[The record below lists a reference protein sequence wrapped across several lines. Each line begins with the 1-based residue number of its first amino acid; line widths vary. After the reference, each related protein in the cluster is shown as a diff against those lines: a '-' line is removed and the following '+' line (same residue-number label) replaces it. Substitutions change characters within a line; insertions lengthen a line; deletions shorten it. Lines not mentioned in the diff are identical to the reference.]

1 MDIKDYEKILHA
13 IPTSGVF
20 IIREDNHKIL
30 YYNERV
36 QEIVPH
42 VHIGM
47 TCYEMG
53 NHSCIN
59 CPLLSIGDRQE
70 NRSLG
75 YNSPFGEI
83 VDIVA
88 VKTLWEGSVP
98 AFIITV
104 TPHIQAIT
112 HSYHKILRVNLTKD
126 RYEVVKMRTEDRA
139 IGYGNDTFSSWM
151 GQFIYDG
158 GIHPDDMN
166 NFISFTHL
174 EHMKKALD
182 SGKEMLTCCYRR
194 RTGEEYRWNLIE
206 VVPDFAVPS
215 EDQIIFLYV
224 KDVHDILQESLE
236 LDDARDR
243 KSVV

>member
-88 VKTLWEGSVP
+88 VKTLWEG
-98 AFIITV
+98 
-104 TPHIQAIT
+104 
-112 HSYHKILRVNLTKD
+112 
-126 RYEVVKMRTEDRA
+126 
-139 IGYGNDTFSSWM
+139 
-151 GQFIYDG
+151 
-158 GIHPDDMN
+158 
-166 NFISFTHL
+166 
-174 EHMKKALD
+174 
-182 SGKEMLTCCYRR
+182 
-194 RTGEEYRWNLIE
+194 
-206 VVPDFAVPS
+206 
-215 EDQIIFLYV
+215 
-224 KDVHDILQESLE
+224 
-236 LDDARDR
+236 RDR